1 MTCRARAVV
10 LGVVIAGLG
19 VGAGPKAQTSRDASP
34 ASSWTKKTP
43 WGDPDLQAIWNNGT
57 ATPLQRDPKLGTK
70 EFWTAEEFE
79 AAKKAAASR
88 QAGETEEQR
97 KVGLGAGPTFWYEI
111 GQPHLRTS
119 LIIDPPN
126 GRLPAYAPQAQKY
139 VAERNKNLEEIP
151 LGEFLWK
158 HQGQWV
164 RCITRG
170 VPNGMI
176 PTVYNNNYQFIQLPG
191 YVVIHQEMIHNTR
204 VIPLDGRPR
213 LAPEIKEW
221 DGDSRGRW
229 EGQTLVVETT
239 NFHPEAEFNSAAG
252 GTAGAIPLG
261 PGATVTERFTRQSAT
276 NMDYVFTVNAPATF
290 VSPFT
295 VSIPMNTTAAS
306 DRIME
311 YACIEGDR
319 SVPLTVTA
327 LLALKAAGKKGELPG
342 PPTPTPPPSQK

>member
-1 MTCRARAVV
+1 MIASLGA
-10 LGVVIAGLG
+10 GVVTEAQAPKSA
-19 VGAGPKAQTSRDASP
+19 AGPTSAS
-34 ASSWTKKTP
+34 AVTGTSATTWTKKTP

-57 ATPLQRDPKLGTK
+57 ASPLQRDPKLGTR
-70 EFWTAEEFE
+70 EFLTAEELE
-79 AAKKAAASR
+79 AAKKAAAAR

-97 KVGLGAGPTFWYEI
+97 KTGLGAGPTFWYEI
-111 GQPHLRTS
+111 GAPVQRTS

-126 GRLPAYAPQAQKY
+126 GRLPAYTPQGQQY
-139 VAERNKNLEEIP
+139 VAQRQKNLEEIP
-151 LGEFLWK
+151 LNEFLWK

-176 PTVYNNNYQFIQLPG
+176 PTVYNNNYQFFQLPG

-204 VIPLDGRPR
+204 VIPLDGRPQ
-213 LAPEIKEW
+213 LAPAIREW

-261 PGATVTERFTRQSAT
+261 PGAKVTERFTRQSAT
-276 NMDYVFTVNAPATF
+276 NMDYVFTVEAPATF
-290 VSPFT
+290 TTPFT
-295 VSIPMNTTAAS
+295 VSIPMNTMAAS
-306 DRIME
+306 NRIME
-311 YACIEGDR
+311 YACVEGDQ
-319 SVPLTVTA
+319 SVSLTVKA
-327 LLALKAAGKKGELPG
+327 LLAQKAAGKKGELPG
-342 PPTPTPPPSQK
+342 PPTQPPSPPVQK